1 MDPGGANQY
10 GGMSIE
16 VGGCEEGRGSIL
28 HQRLLV
34 RFRSDPES
42 DDIGVSLTRVR
53 VDRIRP
59 RRSEED
65 E

>member
-34 RFRSDPES
+34 GFRSDPEN

>member
-10 GGMSIE
+10 RGVSIE
-16 VGGCEEGRGSIL
+16 VGRCEEGRGSIL
-28 HQRLLV
+28 YQRLLV
-34 RFRSDPES
+34 GFRSDPEN

-59 RRSEED
+59 RRSKED